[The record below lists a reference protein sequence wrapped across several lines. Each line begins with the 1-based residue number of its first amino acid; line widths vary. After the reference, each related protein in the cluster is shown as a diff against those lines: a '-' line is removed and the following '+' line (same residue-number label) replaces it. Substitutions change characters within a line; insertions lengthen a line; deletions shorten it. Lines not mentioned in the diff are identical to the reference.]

1 MHEWLVQQSN
11 FCGGGIMRLGT
22 ILNNLFNFTFT
33 AQTMSWKF
41 YFLKSK
47 KKSEANMGII
57 I

>member
-33 AQTMSWKF
+33 AQTISWKF